1 MRITHCS
8 YYAKSMV
15 IAAVRISLEEGVED
29 MQGMSLTCRYVC
41 LLDEDRSPLRVHLMI
56 DGEF

>member
-1 MRITHCS
+1 
-8 YYAKSMV
+8 MV

-29 MQGMSLTCRYVC
+29 MQGVSLTCRYVC